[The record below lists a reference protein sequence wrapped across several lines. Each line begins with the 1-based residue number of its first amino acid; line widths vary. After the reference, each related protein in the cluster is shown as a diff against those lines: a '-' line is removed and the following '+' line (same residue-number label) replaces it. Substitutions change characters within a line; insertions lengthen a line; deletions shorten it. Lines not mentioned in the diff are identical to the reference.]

1 LPGEFFAIA
10 TLGCK
15 VNRYESEA
23 ISEKLMHQG
32 RHIAD
37 PGESAGLCVVNTCAV
52 TGKAAMQSR
61 QAVRKMARSH
71 PGALVVVTGCCA
83 QTAPEAFT
91 AMPEVHYVLG
101 NTFKDRIP
109 ELFLTTEGRSGH
121 VAFIEDM
128 TDVRVFQDLAITS
141 FGRRTRAFIKIQ
153 DGCDAFCTYCIVP
166 FARGRSRS
174 LQPETVVERTAF
186 LRNKGYREVVLSGIH
201 IGRYGQDLSPATSLY
216 SLLRA
221 LDTPGGVKRLRLSSI
236 EPMELSEKLV
246 AHIAASVHICP
257 HLHIPL
263 QSGDDTI
270 LKAMHRPY
278 TARVYQEMI
287 QHIVQAVPNV
297 SIGVDVMAGFPGE
310 TDRAF
315 ENTCRIIEALPIAY
329 LHVFPFS
336 ARKGTAAQ
344 RLSHHVPQKVK
355 KNRCQ
360 YLRKLGRSKRRN
372 FYHRFLGS
380 TLEVL
385 IEGKRNKKT
394 NFLKG
399 FTENYIPVFLKGDDR
414 LCHQIVRVRI
424 VGITGDE
431 VFGEIVSFQAR

>member
-1 LPGEFFAIA
+1 
-10 TLGCK
+10 
-15 VNRYESEA
+15 
-23 ISEKLMHQG
+23 MHQG

-37 PGESAGLCVVNTCAV
+37 PGESAGLCIVNTCAV

-61 QAVRKMARSH
+61 QAVRKMTRSH

-83 QTAPEAFT
+83 QTAPETFT

-109 ELFLTTEGRSGH
+109 ELFLTTQGRSGH
-121 VAFIEDM
+121 VALIEDM
-128 TDVRVFQDLAITS
+128 TDVRVFQDLAITR

-174 LQPETVVERTAF
+174 LQPETVVERTAS

-216 SLLRA
+216 GLLLA

-236 EPMELSEKLV
+236 EPMELSENLV

-270 LKAMHRPY
+270 LKAMNRPY
-278 TARVYQEMI
+278 TAQVYQEMI
-287 QHIVQAVPNV
+287 HHIVQTIPNV

-344 RLSHHVPQKVK
+344 QLSHHVPKKVK

-360 YLRKLGRSKRRN
+360 HLRKLGKSKRRS
-372 FYHRFLGS
+372 FYQRFLGS

-385 IEGKRNKKT
+385 IEGRRDKKT

-399 FTENYIPVFLKGDDR
+399 YTENYIPVFLKGDDR

-424 VGITGDE
+424 VSIAGEE
-431 VFGEIVSFQAR
+431 VFGEIVSFEAR